1 MISTGKSE
9 LICDLAETYG
19 IYDYRS
25 LPASTAATLAAGLR
39 EDSRIKTKQ
48 RGYKAEDDTKVLIGH
63 VYDRLVDVL
72 YRLGAY
78 KKHPKSLAME
88 LMGIEEGTAKKELR
102 AYSSG
107 EAFEKARN
115 RLLKKGQQDGNRTG

>member
-1 MISTGKSE
+1 MISADRSA

-25 LPASTAATLAAGLR
+25 LPVRTVATLAAGLR

-48 RGYKAEDDTKVLIGH
+48 RGYKAEEDTKVLIGH
-63 VYDRLVDVL
+63 VYDRLTDVL
-72 YRLGAY
+72 CFLGAF
-78 KKHPKSLAME
+78 KKRPESLA
-88 LMGIEEGTAKKELR
+88 LKLLGIEEGQVKDGKNTR

-107 EAFEKARN
+107 EAFETARN
-115 RLLKKGQQDGNRTG
+115 RLLQKGP